1 MEGVCE
7 VAARIWKKIIS
18 YVVFGD
24 CIINRIMNCVDEL
37 DKTTFIVFERTLQS
51 QSHSSL
57 KDKPAVYGCCSGD
70 MAVCVRN
77 VRVCSTSN

>member
-37 DKTTFIVFERTLQS
+37 DKTTFIVFERT
-51 QSHSSL
+51 
-57 KDKPAVYGCCSGD
+57 
-70 MAVCVRN
+70 
-77 VRVCSTSN
+77 